1 MITTALRTNVR
12 VRAVM
17 AIAMAA
23 SVLAIAPPAWAN
35 HPVFVEGNCF
45 GPGMGDTATGLRQ
58 SPVTPG
64 TCGDYDGDGS
74 IGMAEDNDGDNNF
87 GTINAALTAVA
98 QNGRVTIVANGTYGE
113 VVTLNPVE
121 RGNVTL
127 EAAPGVSANIDAVV
141 QGDPGSTDR
150 QQRPGIIVDGCRRC
164 RVTVRNVITR
174 NWTDRVRVRGFSHLH
189 LDQVISENNLNYGI
203 RVKNRAKVSISN
215 SQVNASGFRK
225 NTAGA
230 GEPNP
235 GIGVEFEDYSRGS
248 IVHSSI
254 TGSARAGINVE
265 SQAWRMPLELE
276 DVQLFDN
283 NPNFTQRRARG

>member
-1 MITTALRTNVR
+1 
-12 VRAVM
+12 
-17 AIAMAA
+17 MAA
-23 SVLAIAPPAWAN
+23 SVLVIAPPAWAN

-58 SPVTPG
+58 SPVEPG
-64 TCGDYDGDGS
+64 TCGDYDGDGR

-113 VVTLNPVE
+113 VVTINPVQ
-121 RGNVTL
+121 RANVTL

-141 QGDPGSTDR
+141 QGDPGSTAR
-150 QQRPGIIVDGCRRC
+150 QQSPGIIVDGCRRC
-164 RVTVRNVITR
+164 RVTVRNIVTR
-174 NWTDRVRVRGFSHLH
+174 NWTDGVQARGFSHLH

-203 RVKNRAKVSISN
+203 RARNRSKVSISD

-225 NTAGA
+225 NTAGV

-235 GIGVEFEDYSRGS
+235 GIGVEFTDHSRGS
-248 IVHSSI
+248 IVESSI

-265 SQAWRMPLELE
+265 SQAWRMPLEVR

-283 NPNFTQRRARG
+283 NPNFTQRRSR